1 MFQQLLVPLDGS
13 KLAES
18 VLPTAAWLSEKLGAA
33 VTLIHIIEQDAP
45 QEVHGD
51 RHLTSDEEACRYLS
65 AIEESR
71 FPAGNV
77 TSHVHTEKVQ
87 DVARSIA
94 DHSGELQPDLIVMCT
109 HGETGWR
116 DIVAGSIAQQVI
128 GHSDA
133 PILLIHPVEGEQD
146 QAHPGASDPG
156 AGFKKAMVALDASP
170 EHEAALPVAAELA
183 SKLGIS
189 LHLLT
194 VVYTLGSLPGERAAT
209 GWMLPNTTRAML
221 DMVEETAAERLEALA
236 DIWRATGLTVTT
248 EVRRGDPVQQILAGA
263 KSAEVGMIVLATHG
277 KAGMNAFWSGSVG
290 PKVVSSTHL
299 PVLLIPIKK

>member
-13 KLAES
+13 KLAEAA
-18 VLPTAAWLSEKLGAA
+18 LPMAAWLSEKLGAA

-45 QEVHGD
+45 QEIHGD
-51 RHLTSDEEACRYLS
+51 RHLTSDEEACRYLGS
-65 AIEESR
+65 IEESR

-87 DVARSIA
+87 NVARSIA

-109 HGETGWR
+109 HGESGWR

-128 GHSDA
+128 GQSNA
-133 PILLIHPVEGEQD
+133 PILLIHPLEGAPV
-146 QAHPGASDPG
+146 QASFQNAL
-156 AGFKKAMVALDASP
+156 VALDASL

-183 SKLGIS
+183 RKLEIS

-194 VVYTLGSLPGERAAT
+194 VVHTLGSLPGERAAS
-209 GWMLPNTTRAML
+209 GWMLPRTTRAML
-221 DMVEETAAERLEALA
+221 DMSEETAAERLEELA
-236 DIWRATGLTVTT
+236 AIWRTTGLTVTT
-248 EVRRGDPVQQILAGA
+248 EVRRGDPAQQILLGA
-263 KSAEVGMIVLATHG
+263 KSTGVGLIVLATHG
-277 KAGMNAFWSGSVG
+277 KAGMDAFWSGSVG

-299 PVLLIPIKK
+299 PVLLIPVKK

>member
-1 MFQQLLVPLDGS
+1 MFQQILVPLDGS
-13 KLAES
+13 KLAEAA
-18 VLPTAAWLSEKLGAA
+18 LPTAAWLSEKLGAT

-51 RHLTSDEEACRYLS
+51 RHLTSDEEACSYLS
-65 AIEESR
+65 SIEESH
-71 FPAGNV
+71 FPSGNA

-94 DHSGELQPDLIVMCT
+94 EHSGELQPDLIVMCT
-109 HGETGWR
+109 HGESGWR

-128 GHSDA
+128 GHSNA
-133 PILLIHPVEGEQD
+133 PILLIHPMEGEQD
-146 QAHPGASDPG
+146 QAS
-156 AGFKKAMVALDASP
+156 FSKAMVALDASP

-183 SKLGIS
+183 RKLEIS

-194 VVYTLGSLPGERAAT
+194 VVDTLGSLPGERAAS
-209 GWMLPNTTRAML
+209 GWMLPRTTRAML

-236 DIWRATGLTVTT
+236 VTWRATGLSVTT
-248 EVRRGDPVQQILAGA
+248 EVRRGDPAQQILLGA
-263 KSAEVGMIVLATHG
+263 KSAGVGVIVLATHG
-277 KAGMNAFWSGSVG
+277 KAGMDAFWSGSVG

-299 PVLLIPIKK
+299 PVLLIPVKK